1 MKTLTEN
8 ELKFIVGRVLSNAK
22 DSLISKD
29 RSRFENGKRLAYYEV
44 LDTIKNELLVH
55 DIDVSQFGLDIN
67 LEDFL

>member
-29 RSRFENGKRLAYYEV
+29 RSSFENGKRLAYYEV
-44 LDTIKNELLVH
+44 LDTIKNELLVR